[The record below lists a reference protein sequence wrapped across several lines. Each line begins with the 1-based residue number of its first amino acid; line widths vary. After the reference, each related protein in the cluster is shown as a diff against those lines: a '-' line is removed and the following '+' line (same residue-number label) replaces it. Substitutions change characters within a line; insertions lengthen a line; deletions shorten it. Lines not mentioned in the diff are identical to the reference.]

1 MQATKGSLSMMECL
15 NQLCGRKGVGA
26 LYSSLGVTLV
36 GSIPAVSVY
45 FGVYQY
51 SKRTLA

>member
-1 MQATKGSLSMMECL
+1 MVEAGR
-15 NQLCGRKGVGA
+15 QLVARKGVGA
-26 LYSSLGVTLV
+26 LYSGLGITLV

-51 SKRTLA
+51 TKTTLL